1 LNGRPDDSLRVPTLT
16 EVVELPGVPPPEQPP
31 EPAAD
36 TERMHTASVEVVQ
49 VATPA
54 PTAHPIVA
62 PSLPTPA
69 RATEAATHPAAAPLA
84 AALPSRPLPTDEQ
97 LVQSV
102 LTDLQRQIDL
112 MLDYRLREAIA
123 PALTRAADAL
133 VREMRADL
141 ASTLR
146 DVVARAVAQELA
158 RHRQR

>member
-1 LNGRPDDSLRVPTLT
+1 LSGRPDDALRVPTLT
-16 EVVELPGVPPPEQPP
+16 EVVELPVAPPR
-31 EPAAD
+31 EPAPAIG
-36 TERMHTASVEVVQ
+36 TA
-49 VATPA
+49 
-54 PTAHPIVA
+54 IVHAAA
-62 PSLPTPA
+62 PSLAPGAATEVSQAAAPA
-69 RATEAATHPAAAPLA
+69 PAPATEAATAPAAMPVAGLE
-84 AALPSRPLPTDEQ
+84 RPLPTDEQ

-146 DVVARAVAQELA
+146 EVVARAVAQELA